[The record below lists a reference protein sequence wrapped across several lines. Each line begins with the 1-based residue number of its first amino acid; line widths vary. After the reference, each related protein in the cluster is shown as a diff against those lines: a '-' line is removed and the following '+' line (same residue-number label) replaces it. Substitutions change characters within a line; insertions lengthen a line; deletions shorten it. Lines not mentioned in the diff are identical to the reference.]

1 MGLIDNSVALLRTLT
16 RGKFSKRQGK
26 MGPVGPKR
34 GNKNYYK
41 GKGGVNV
48 GTHTS
53 KGGYKLDTTK
63 IPVIVVPPIE
73 TLRNSPLKPYVQHN
87 PM

>member
-1 MGLIDNSVALLRTLT
+1 MG
-16 RGKFSKRQGK
+16 
-26 MGPVGPKR
+26 GPVGPKR

-53 KGGYKLDTTK
+53 KGAPVACTDTLNPSACRRLQNGQDQDPGYRGAPNRDAAELTGAHRT
-63 IPVIVVPPIE
+63 IVPHAHTICG
-73 TLRNSPLKPYVQHN
+73 
-87 PM
+87 